1 MKIFKSR
8 LLKVIKPFQRK
19 LLLAGILSGSS
30 LFMAVGLL
38 AASAWLISMASTRPP
53 ILTLQ
58 VAIVAVR
65 FFGLGRGVSR
75 YGSRLLEHDAAL
87 AVQGAIRQELYK
99 HLERFTPTQF
109 ANLKRG
115 QLLRQS
121 VTQTEEIQDIWLR
134 TFLPWLSAIIAATA
148 GISIIAFLLPQAALT
163 IGAIFLVALVGLSFI
178 AAFSSARV
186 KYRDHSDQ
194 LFDQIMQ
201 SCDSSQESQ
210 IFGFNNNL
218 QSQISSVQTQL
229 DLVDIKESK
238 SVGIASALHSLFMGA
253 AVITGG
259 IYAANAFIAGELS
272 GVNVAVIT
280 LLPLAIFDNL
290 NSIPSSFSKIR
301 QHLDSARSIEQL
313 LTSAGQPKTS
323 NQELGS
329 FKQLIFENTLP
340 LLPGAN
346 VNQISAN
353 CFIDQPLVI
362 MGASGSGK
370 SSLINCL
377 LGFLPYEGSIKI
389 DGVEARDVSSESIN
403 SNITVLL
410 QNDYLFNSSIRE
422 NLRIAN
428 QSASDEQLLAAL
440 DDVELRDLIA
450 SLPKG
455 LDTHIGAY
463 GYNFSG
469 GEKQRIRLA
478 RVLLRNTPIY
488 LLDEPF
494 EFLDSGQAN
503 RLSNLLLNRLKN
515 KVVVI
520 ISHLEIEGVEN
531 VINFSKR

>member
-1 MKIFKSR
+1 MKLFRSE
-8 LLKVIKPFQRK
+8 LFHLIKPFSRK
-19 LLLAGILSGSS
+19 LLLAGLFSGTS

-38 AASAWLISMASTRPP
+38 AASSWLISMAWLQPP

-65 FFGLGRGVSR
+65 FFGLGRGVFR
-75 YGSRLLEHDAAL
+75 YISRLLEHDAAL
-87 AVQGAIRQELYK
+87 AIQGAIRQQVYK
-99 HLERFTPTQF
+99 QLERFTPYQF
-109 ANLKRG
+109 TNLRRG

-121 VTQTEEIQDIWLR
+121 VMQTEEIQDLWLR
-134 TFLPWLSAIIAATA
+134 ILLPWLSTIIASTA
-148 GISIIAFLLPQAALT
+148 GISIIAFLLPQAAL
-163 IGAIFLVALVGLSFI
+163 IISIIFFVALITLSL
-178 AAFSSARV
+178 AATFSSARV
-186 KYRDHSDQ
+186 KYRDYSDQ

-210 IFGFNNNL
+210 IFGFNDNL
-218 QSQISSVQTQL
+218 HSQIFSAQTQL
-229 DLVDIKESK
+229 DLIDAKESK
-238 SVGIASALHSLFMGA
+238 RVGVAAALHTLFMGS
-253 AVITGG
+253 AVIISG
-259 IYAANAFIAGELS
+259 ICAVSAYSEGNIS
-272 GVNVAVIT
+272 GVNIAVIT

-290 NSIPSSFSKIR
+290 NFIPSAFSKIR
-301 QHLDSARSIEQL
+301 QHLDSAKNIEQL
-313 LTSAGQPKTS
+313 LSPT
-323 NQELGS
+323 
-329 FKQLIFENTLP
+329 KQSFENKYQSSNFNEIAFENAAP
-340 LLPGAN
+340 LLNGIN
-346 VNQISAN
+346 TYQITATAQIN
-353 CFIDQPLVI
+353 KPLVI

-370 SSLINCL
+370 SSLINSI
-377 LGFLPYEGSIKI
+377 LGSLPYKGSIKFS
-389 DGVEARDVSSESIN
+389 DVEVR
-403 SNITVLL
+403 NIAQEGMDANLTVLL

-428 QSASDEQLLAAL
+428 QRASDEQLMAAL
-440 DDVELRDLIA
+440 ADVELADLIT

-494 EFLDSGQAN
+494 EFLDSRQAN
-503 RLSNLLLNRLKN
+503 RLSKLLLERLKN

-531 VINFSKR
+531 VVNFSKR

>member
-1 MKIFKSR
+1 MRIFKSQ
-8 LLKVIKPFQRK
+8 LLQVIKPFQTK
-19 LLLAGILSGSS
+19 LLLAGLLSGTS

-65 FFGLGRGVSR
+65 FFGLGRGVFR
-75 YGSRLLEHDAAL
+75 YASRLLEHDAAL
-87 AVQGAIRQELYK
+87 AIQGAIRQELYK
-99 HLERFTPTQF
+99 NLEKFTPSQF

-134 TFLPWLSAIIAATA
+134 TFLPWFSAIIAATS
-148 GISIIAFLLPQAALT
+148 GISIIAFLLPQAAIS

-186 KYRDHSDQ
+186 KYRDHSDK

-218 QSQISSVQTQL
+218 QSQISLVQTQL
-229 DLVDIKESK
+229 DLIDIKESK

-253 AVITGG
+253 AVMTGG
-259 IYAANAFIAGELS
+259 IYAASAFIAGDLS

-290 NSIPSSFSKIR
+290 NSIPSAFSKVR
-301 QHLDSARSIEQL
+301 QHFDSARSIEQL

-323 NQELGS
+323 NQELGT
-329 FKQLIFENTLP
+329 FNQIIFENTLP

-346 VNQISAN
+346 VSQISAK

-389 DGVEARDVSSESIN
+389 DGVEARDVSPESIN

-440 DDVELRDLIA
+440 DEVELRDLIT

-463 GYNFSG
+463 GFNFSG

-478 RVLLRNTPIY
+478 RILLRNTPVY

-494 EFLDSGQAN
+494 EFLDSKQAN
-503 RLSNLLLNRLKN
+503 RISNLLLKKLKN

-531 VINFSKR
+531 VVNFSKR

>member
-1 MKIFKSR
+1 MRIYKTQ
-8 LLKVIKPFQRK
+8 LLKVIKPFYKK
-19 LLLAGILSGSS
+19 LLLAGLLSGTS

-65 FFGLGRGVSR
+65 FFGLGRGILR
-75 YGSRLLEHDAAL
+75 YASRLLEHDAAL
-87 AVQGAIRQELYK
+87 AIQGAIRQELYK
-99 HLERFTPTQF
+99 NLERFTPTQF

-134 TFLPWLSAIIAATA
+134 TFLPWISAIIAATA

-163 IGAIFLVALVGLSFI
+163 IGVIFLVALLSLSFV

-186 KYRDHSDQ
+186 KYRDHSDH

-210 IFGFNNNL
+210 IFGFNNKL
-218 QSQISSVQTQL
+218 QSQISLVQTQL
-229 DLVDIKESK
+229 DLIDIKESK

-259 IYAANAFIAGELS
+259 IYAAEAFLAGDLS

-301 QHLDSARSIEQL
+301 QHLDSARSIDQL
-313 LTSAGQPKTS
+313 LTLTEQPKAS

-329 FKQLIFENTLP
+329 FQEITFENTVP
-340 LLPGAN
+340 ILPGVDLN
-346 VNQISAN
+346 RISAKSL
-353 CFIDQPLVI
+353 IDQPLVI

-377 LGFLPYEGSIKI
+377 LGYLPYTGSIKI
-389 DGVEARDVSSESIN
+389 DRVEARDVSPESIN
-403 SNITVLL
+403 SNVTVLL

-428 QSASDEQLLAAL
+428 QRASDEQLLSAL
-440 DDVELRDLIA
+440 NDVELKDLID

-494 EFLDSGQAN
+494 EFLDSKRAN
-503 RLSNLLLNRLKN
+503 RLSNLLLDRLKN
-515 KVVVI
+515 KLVVI

-531 VINFSKR
+531 VINFSKM